1 MVWYVVDGMDGSGKT
16 TASDFIREQLTS
28 QGRRVLEITHP
39 NQNSRFGRIS
49 SKFLHIDS
57 KVSEI
62 VATVFYILDVLG
74 SLRTLKSSKN
84 EYDDII
90 FVRYIMAVGY
100 LPDKICGTAY
110 RVIEKILPMPDVK
123 IFVDLDAETSMKRI
137 IERGEDLEI
146 FESVEK
152 LNRTRNKMLRL
163 RDGWIIVDN
172 SKTKDFTELQTRN
185 IIASFLTGNE
195 FPTKNE

>member
-16 TASDFIREQLTS
+16 TASDFIKEQLTS
-28 QGRRVLEITHP
+28 QGRKVLEITHP
-39 NQNSRFGRIS
+39 NQGSHFGRIS
-49 SKFLHIDS
+49 SKFLHIES

-74 SLRTLKSSKN
+74 SLRIVKRSKN
-84 EYDDII
+84 EYDDVI

-100 LPDKICGTAY
+100 LPDRICGTAY
-110 RVIEKILPMPDVK
+110 RIIEKILPMPDVK

-137 IERGEDLEI
+137 VERGEDLEI

-152 LNRTRNKMLRL
+152 LNCTRNKMLKL
-163 RDGWIIVDN
+163 TNGWIIVDN
-172 SKTKDFTELQTRN
+172 SGTKDSTELQTCK
-185 IIASFLTGNE
+185 IITSFLKENE
-195 FPTKNE
+195 SVHKE

>member
-16 TASDFIREQLTS
+16 TASDFIKEQLTS
-28 QGRRVLEITHP
+28 QGRKVLEITHP
-39 NQNSRFGRIS
+39 NQGSRFGRIS
-49 SKFLHIDS
+49 SKFLHIES

-74 SLRTLKSSKN
+74 SLRIMKRSKK

-110 RVIEKILPMPDVK
+110 RIIENTLPMPDVK
-123 IFVDLDAETSMKRI
+123 IFVDLDAETSMRRI
-137 IERGEDLEI
+137 VERGEDLEI

-152 LNRTRNKMLRL
+152 LNCTRNKMLKL
-163 RDGWIIVDN
+163 TDGWIVVDN
-172 SKTKDFTELQTRN
+172 SGTKDSTELQTYN
-185 IIASFLTGNE
+185 IITSFLEENGSARDE
-195 FPTKNE
+195 